1 MAIHLDTTPYWIDTA
16 ALPHFPR
23 LEQSET
29 VDVVIVGGG
38 LTGLTAA
45 YLLLSAGR
53 SVAVLERR
61 RLAESETGHTTAHLT
76 MVTDLPMTDLVAQF
90 GRPHAQASWD
100 AGLAAMATI
109 DVIARNERI
118 DCDFAW
124 VPGYLH
130 ATPDDNERDE
140 EWLREDARI
149 AAELG
154 FDATFVDDVPLV
166 HRPGVRFEDQARFH
180 PHKYMAGLARA
191 IVRKGGHIYEDSE
204 ATEFSDEPRFVCA
217 HGHRISCRDVIV
229 ATHNPI
235 VGNQTL
241 MSATLLQ
248 TKLALY
254 STYVVAGR
262 VEKGHAPDALL
273 WNTADPYRY
282 YRLEPGREFD
292 FVVYGGEDHKTGQ
305 ATDTVARYKRL
316 DRALEALVPGVAIT
330 HHWSG
335 QVVETHDGLPYI
347 GEQTSHQY
355 TGTGYSGNGM
365 TFGTLGAMM
374 ACDAILGYENPWRDL
389 FALDRGKL
397 RAVWDYVKENA
408 DYPYYLIRDRFAG
421 AEGRSLRA
429 VKRGEGKIID
439 YRDTRVAAYRD
450 SSGAVT
456 LRSPACTHMGCSVAW
471 NVAEQTWDCP
481 CHGSRFTATGEV
493 ISGPAETPL
502 REIAASES

>member
-16 ALPHFPR
+16 APQRFPR
-23 LEQSET
+23 LERDEA

-45 YLLLSAGR
+45 YLLLAAGK
-53 SVAVLERR
+53 SVALLERR
-61 RLAESETGHTTAHLT
+61 RLGESETGHTTAHLT

-90 GRPHAQASWD
+90 GRPHAQAAWD
-100 AGLAAMATI
+100 AGLAAIAQV
-109 DVIARNERI
+109 DAIARNERI

-130 ATPDDNERDE
+130 APPDDDGRDE

-154 FDATFVDDVPLV
+154 FDATFVADVPLV
-166 HRPGVRFEDQARFH
+166 HKPGVRFEDQARFH

-191 IVRKGGHIYEDSE
+191 IVRNGGHIYEESE
-204 ATEFSDEPRFVCA
+204 ATEFSEEPRAVCA
-217 HGHRISCRDVIV
+217 HGHRISCRDVII
-229 ATHNPI
+229 ATHNPL
-235 VGNQTL
+235 VGNQAL

-262 VEKGHAPDALL
+262 VEKSSAPDALL
-273 WNTADPYRY
+273 WDSADPYHY

-305 ATDTVARYKRL
+305 ATDTVARYERL
-316 DRALEALVPGVAIT
+316 ERGLQTLLPDVAIT

-374 ACDAILGYENPWRDL
+374 ACDGILGRRNPWREL
-389 FALDRGKL
+389 FAIDRKKL
-397 RAVWDYVKENA
+397 SAVWDYLKENA

-421 AEGRSLRA
+421 AEGRSVRT

-439 YRDTRVAAYRD
+439 FRATRVAAYRD
-450 SSGAVT
+450 SGGAVT
-456 LRSPACTHMGCSVAW
+456 LRSPVCTHMGCSVAW
-471 NVAEQTWDCP
+471 NAAEQTWDCP
-481 CHGSRFTATGEV
+481 CHGSRFTATGAV

-502 REIAASES
+502 RDLPASKP